1 MGTDM
6 EIEVKLFAS
15 FRKGRWSSKR
25 LSLNEEV
32 IIKDILKTLSIDED
46 EIGMILI
53 NGTYKK
59 IDAPLKDGD
68 ILAIFPPVAGG

>member
-15 FRKGRWSSKR
+15 FRKGRWLSKC
-25 LSLNEEV
+25 LSFDEEV
-32 IIKDILKTLSIDED
+32 IIKDILKTLSIDEN

-59 IDAPLKDGD
+59 IDTPLKDGD